1 MIESEQN
8 QGDETMPSAS
18 ENAEN
23 VSQNDEN
30 KVDDASVAVESGV
43 GESIAV
49 SDDQPTEKVEVETVD
64 KKEGDES
71 EAKAMED
78 EGLDT
83 TIDEEF
89 DSDFDNIEEI
99 DPSYEIDAN
108 LWKPINSFDEVDL
121 KPPKAAP
128 VEGQEE
134 KKEKKKEEVVEDK
147 GDDEWADLYK
157 IRTEKEKDQEFREF
171 IRELRRPKIVAY
183 LPDRVAAKG
192 TTVRLTC
199 SVEGN
204 NIMTRWTKDDV
215 PLERKKNVQ
224 TRSDGEIHTLE
235 ITDITTKDAGVYT
248 AYFKN
253 RAGEVETSSRI
264 RVFDG
269 SLHKP
274 DHIDIALVKG
284 E

>member
-1 MIESEQN
+1 
-8 QGDETMPSAS
+8 MPSAD
-18 ENAEN
+18 NAEN
-23 VSQNDEN
+23 ADQASDEN
-30 KVDDASVAVESGV
+30 KTDDASVAVESGV

-49 SDDQPTEKVEVETVD
+49 SSDEQKTDQPKVVEGETGE

-99 DPSYEIDAN
+99 DPSYEIDST
-108 LWKPINSFDEVDL
+108 LWKSIKSFDEVDL

-134 KKEKKKEEVVEDK
+134 PKKEKKKEEAVETK
-147 GDDEWADLYK
+147 EDDEFADLYK
-157 IRTEKEKDQEFREF
+157 IRTEKEKDQDFKEY
-171 IRELRRPKIVAY
+171 IRELCRPKIVAY

-215 PLERKKNVQ
+215 LLERKKNVQ

-235 ITDITTKDAGVYT
+235 ISDITVKEAGVYT

>member
-1 MIESEQN
+1 
-8 QGDETMPSAS
+8 MPST
-18 ENAEN
+18 EN
-23 VSQNDEN
+23 VENVGQVNDEN
-30 KVDDASVAVESGV
+30 KIDDASVAVESGI

-49 SDDQPTEKVEVETVD
+49 SSDEQKTDLPKVEGESGE
-64 KKEGDES
+64 KKEGDVS
-71 EAKAMED
+71 ETKAMED
-78 EGLDT
+78 EGFDT

-99 DPSYEIDAN
+99 DPSYEIDSK
-108 LWKPINSFDEVDL
+108 LWKSIQSFDEVDL
-121 KPPKAAP
+121 KAPKAEVP
-128 VEGQEE
+128 EGQEV
-134 KKEKKKEEVVEDK
+134 KKEKKDDAAEQKE
-147 GDDEWADLYK
+147 DDGFGDLYY
-157 IRTEKEKDQEFREF
+157 IRSEKEKDENFQEY
-171 IRELRRPKIVAY
+171 IKELCRPKIVAY
-183 LPDRVAAKG
+183 LPDRMAAKG
-192 TTVRLTC
+192 TTIRLIC

-215 PLERKKNVQ
+215 LLERKKNVQ

-235 ITDITTKDAGVYT
+235 ISDITAKDAGVYT